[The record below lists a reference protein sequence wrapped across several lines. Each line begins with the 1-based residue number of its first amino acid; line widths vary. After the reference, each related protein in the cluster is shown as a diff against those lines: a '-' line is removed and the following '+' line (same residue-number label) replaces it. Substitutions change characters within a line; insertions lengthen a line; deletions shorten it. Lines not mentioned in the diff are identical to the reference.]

1 MIDLTG
7 KVALIT
13 GAARG
18 QGEQEARLFAAAG
31 ARVVLTDVLESEGYA
46 VAESIGDSARFVRH
60 DVSSAAD
67 WAAAVDTAITE
78 FGSIDVLVNN
88 AAIYTAKPLVETS
101 AAELERILRINLIGS
116 FLGIQAVVDPMRA
129 AGGSIVNISSQAGLQ
144 GLMGHSAYGASKW
157 ALRGL
162 TKTAALELGPLGIRV
177 NSVHPGPIATP
188 MIGHLGLSTGPGSF
202 PSLPLGR
209 VGLPSEVADLV
220 AFLASD
226 AAAFITGAELAVDGG
241 LSAGQFIPPDA
252 LPPVGAAGEE

>member
-1 MIDLTG
+1 MTDLTG

-31 ARVVLTDVLESEGYA
+31 AHVVLTDVLESEGRA
-46 VAESIGDSARFVRH
+46 VAESIGDSARFIRH
-60 DVSSAAD
+60 DVSSATD
-67 WAAAVDTAITE
+67 WAAAVDTAVTE
-78 FGSIDVLVNN
+78 FGGIDVLVNN

-116 FLGIQAVVDPMRA
+116 FLGIQAVVDPMRV

-252 LPPVGAAGEE
+252 LPAVGAAGGE